1 MILEIWFIKATSTD
15 FKKAFPILQGTRKMS
30 KAKEEPTYITTAP
43 GPHDV
48 LCGRGGRIN
57 SHEGNV
63 KFREIVATRKAD
75 YLSPTTRK
83 LQKAVIAQE
92 VVDVIRSK
100 NGRFLKEKSSG
111 VWEEISDEKAK
122 KKCGQALREDAPV
135 FREETDQQIPPMQ
148 VTINAVPPP
157 EYHIPYPEMP
167 PPTPPNSR
175 QQKWRQQ
182 LGYSNS
188 NNGAGYAQ
196 DSFDNKLSDMF
207 AVYPQGL
214 ENVNGQPSFQRSM
227 SAITNVDCIDDPD
240 EYDMQ
245 DSFANWSMNFGDR
258 PPRPNNGPTMTS
270 YASNG
275 RLRSYTGD
283 GMSNRRRAQTT
294 DSDSQMFSNMR
305 QRSSTADTGNSYGL
319 SRQRSISN
327 MTMDDITVTSGRT
340 RTSSW
345 LRSFQSVEN
354 WENMSVMSKISC
366 ISIDMEALDLAE
378 GGTGMKS
385 QSSIMA
391 YEL

>member
-1 MILEIWFIKATSTD
+1 MSANKEGST
-15 FKKAFPILQGTRKMS
+15 
-30 KAKEEPTYITTAP
+30 YTTTNP

-63 KFREIVATRKAD
+63 KFREIIATRKAD
-75 YLSPTTRK
+75 YLSPATRK

-92 VVDVIRSK
+92 VVDVIRNK
-100 NGRFLKEKSSG
+100 GGRFLKEKSNG
-111 VWEEISDEKAK
+111 VWEEVTDEKAK

-135 FREETDQQIPPMQ
+135 FREETDHQLQAAPD
-148 VTINAVPPP
+148 VAVVASMNP
-157 EYHIPYPEMP
+157 EDHHCHYAEMAAP
-167 PPTPPNSR
+167 SMPNPR

-188 NNGAGYAQ
+188 SKNCAGYVQ
-196 DSFDNKLSDMF
+196 DSFDYKLSEMI
-207 AVYPQGL
+207 AANPQGL
-214 ENVNGQPSFQRSM
+214 TNFNAGNGQLSFQRSI
-227 SAITNVDCIDDPD
+227 SAITSNDYVDDPN
-240 EYDMQ
+240 EYSMEDSFAQ
-245 DSFANWSMNFGDR
+245 DSFANWSMNFCDR
-258 PPRPNNGPTMTS
+258 PPRPNNVHNMPS

-283 GMSNRRRAQTT
+283 SMSNRRRSQTT
-294 DSDSQMFSNMR
+294 DSDSQMFSSMR
-305 QRSSTADTGNSYGL
+305 QRSFTADTGNSYGL

-327 MTMDDITVTSGRT
+327 MTMDDITITSGRT
-340 RTSSW
+340 RASSW

-366 ISIDMEALDLAE
+366 ISVDMDALDLAD
-378 GGTGMKS
+378 GGMNNAHSKS
-385 QSSIMA
+385 QSSIVA